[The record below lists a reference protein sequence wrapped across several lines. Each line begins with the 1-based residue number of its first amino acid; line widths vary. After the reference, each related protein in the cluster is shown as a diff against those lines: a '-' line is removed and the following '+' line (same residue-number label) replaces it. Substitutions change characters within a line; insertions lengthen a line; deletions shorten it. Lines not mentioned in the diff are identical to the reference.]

1 IVRIHRKEKDFV
13 VLDKQF
19 LNDEGLSFRAKGVL
33 SYLLSLPDDWK
44 VSRSHLAKISQD
56 GPTSVNST
64 LKELKEAGYIL
75 LISERE
81 NGKISGYD
89 YLVFETKALAD
100 AYLSSSTHT
109 DVSQPTKTLQGAE
122 QEEDELR
129 VGKLLAV
136 KQLAV
141 KIPLLNNKGTKNN
154 STKNNTMCADTHEAD
169 SHTELSNQSERKYKT
184 SKGQFLTGEKLSVFE
199 QVWEAYRHKSE
210 AAENNYSKSNKAA
223 AAHSFLKNWSDIQQ
237 DVSLVIQQA
246 EVEAHNRAVKS
257 MADSNFKP
265 KHLEGWLSERRWTQ
279 ESVMIDE
286 GIYLARGAQHG
297 NSSIQGNQQTAGG
310 ALSDL
315 TEEDF
320 QELYTKRGYYPGHR

>member
-1 IVRIHRKEKDFV
+1 MSIVRIHRKEKDFV

-19 LNDEGLSFRAKGVL
+19 LNDEGLSFRAKGML

-64 LKELKEAGYIL
+64 LKELKDAGYIL

-81 NGKISGYD
+81 NGKFSDYD
-89 YLVFETKALAD
+89 YLVFETKTLAD
-100 AYLSSSTHT
+100 AYLSSSTNT
-109 DVSQPTKTLQGAE
+109 SVRKPTKTVQSTE
-122 QEEDELR
+122 QEEVEPR
-129 VGKLLAV
+129 VGKRLAV
-136 KQLAV
+136 KPIAV
-141 KIPLLNNKGTKNN
+141 KDPLLNNKGTKNN
-154 STKNNTMCADTHEAD
+154 STKKNTMCANTHEAD

-199 QVWEAYRHKSE
+199 QVWEAYGHKAE

-286 GIYLARGAQHG
+286 GIYLARGAQHDNS
-297 NSSIQGNQQTAGG
+297 NSSHNK
-310 ALSDL
+310 L
-315 TEEDF
+315 TVAQRLQRLHE
-320 QELYTKRGYYPGHR
+320 KRQREAND